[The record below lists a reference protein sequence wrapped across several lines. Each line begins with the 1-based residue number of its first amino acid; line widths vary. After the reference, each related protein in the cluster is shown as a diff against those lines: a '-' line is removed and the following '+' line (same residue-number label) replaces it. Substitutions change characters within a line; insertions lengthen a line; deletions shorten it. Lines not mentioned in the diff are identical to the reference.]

1 MKTRKKEG
9 ESVESSGKKTE
20 KAVANKAEKAAVNSL
35 EKAAVYKSEKTAVKT
50 TAHKTKDC
58 LLIPLFIL
66 LPIIFFVGTICVGR
80 FTVSPVEVWNC
91 FVQLFTGQDRGIDAQ
106 TYTVVINI
114 RAQRAFLGLLVG
126 AALATSGAAFQS
138 LFRNPLVSS
147 GMLGVSAGSGF
158 GAALSIVLFGTAMF
172 APSFSFIFGI
182 IAVVLSWMVGKTAGG
197 SNTVTLVLGGTIIQS
212 IFQAM
217 LSIIK
222 YLADTETQLP
232 AITFWLMGSMAST
245 KESDFRFSGIPMI
258 TGIIGMCLFS
268 WKLNV
273 LSMGDR
279 EAKTLGM
286 NVKFNKAAIVS
297 FATLATAGAVSVSGI
312 IGWVGLVV
320 PHICRMIVGNDN
332 RKLIPASVSFGAC
345 FMVLVDTICRTLTGA
360 EIPLGIVTSLVGGPF
375 FIYLLKKTKGG
386 RW

>member
-1 MKTRKKEG
+1 MEKSEKRNGNT
-9 ESVESSGKKTE
+9 VENE
-20 KAVANKAEKAAVNSL
+20 AEKMAVNMH
-35 EKAAVYKSEKTAVKT
+35 EKTAVN
-50 TAHKTKDC
+50 KTKDC
-58 LLIPLFIL
+58 LVTSLFIV
-66 LPIIFFVGTICVGR
+66 LPIIFFVGTICIGR
-80 FTVSPVEVWNC
+80 FTVSPVKVWDC
-91 FVQLFTGQDRGIDAQ
+91 FIQFFTGHNRGIDAQ

-114 RAQRAFLGLLVG
+114 RAQRALLGLLVG
-126 AALATSGAAFQS
+126 AALATSGTAFQS

-172 APSFSFIFGI
+172 APSFSFAFGI
-182 IAVVLSWMVGKTAGG
+182 LAVALSWMVGKTAGG

-258 TGIIGMCLFS
+258 IGIIGMCLFS

-332 RKLIPASVSFGAC
+332 RKLIPASASFGAC

>member
-1 MKTRKKEG
+1 MK
-9 ESVESSGKKTE
+9 
-20 KAVANKAEKAAVNSL
+20 NKI
-35 EKAAVYKSEKTAVKT
+35 
-50 TAHKTKDC
+50 
-58 LLIPLFIL
+58 LIPMFVIM
-66 LPIIFFVGTICVGR
+66 PIVFLIGTICIGR
-80 FTVSPVEVWNC
+80 FSVTPSEVIDC
-91 FVQLFTGQDRGIDAQ
+91 LIQAVTGRDMGVDLQ
-106 TYTVVINI
+106 TYTVVVDI
-114 RAQRAFLGLLVG
+114 RAQRVFLGLLVG
-126 AALATSGAAFQS
+126 ASLAASGAAFQS

-158 GAALSIVLFGTAMF
+158 GAALSIVIFGTAMF
-172 APSFSFIFGI
+172 APSFSFAFGI
-182 IAVVLSWMVGKTAGG
+182 LAVVLSWLVGKTSGG
-197 SNTVTLVLGGTIIQS
+197 SDTVTLVLGGTIIQS

-222 YLADTETQLP
+222 YLADAETQLP

-258 TGIIGMCLFS
+258 IGIVGLCLFS

-286 NVKFNKAAIVS
+286 NVKFDKAAVVS

-345 FMVLVDTICRTLTGA
+345 FMILVDTICRSLTGA

>member
-1 MKTRKKEG
+1 MEKE
-9 ESVESSGKKTE
+9 K
-20 KAVANKAEKAAVNSL
+20 NKI
-35 EKAAVYKSEKTAVKT
+35 
-50 TAHKTKDC
+50 KDG
-58 LLIPLFIL
+58 LLIPLFIV
-66 LPIIFFVGTICVGR
+66 LPVIFFVGTICIGR
-80 FTVSPVEVWNC
+80 FSVSPAEVCNC
-91 FVQLFTGQDRGIDAQ
+91 FVQFITGRDRGIDPQ
-106 TYTVVINI
+106 TYTVIINI
-114 RAQRAFLGLLVG
+114 RAQRALLGLLVG
-126 AALATSGAAFQS
+126 AVLAASGAAFQS

-158 GAALSIVLFGTAMF
+158 GAALSIVIFGTAMF
-172 APSFSFIFGI
+172 APSFSFAFGI
-182 IAVVLSWMVGKTAGG
+182 LAVILSWLVGKTAGG

-258 TGIIGMCLFS
+258 IGIIGMCLFS
-268 WKLNV
+268 WKLNI

-286 NVKFNKAAIVS
+286 NVKFNKAAIIS

-386 RW
+386 KW